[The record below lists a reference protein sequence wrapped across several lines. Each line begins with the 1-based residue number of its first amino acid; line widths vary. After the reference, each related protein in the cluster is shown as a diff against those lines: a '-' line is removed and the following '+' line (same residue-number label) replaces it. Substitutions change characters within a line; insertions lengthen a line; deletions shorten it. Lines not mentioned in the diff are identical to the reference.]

1 MKKKQYKISISFA
14 IVLRRKYPLKYNILC
29 LLLFSLLHGML
40 TLMRYETRKILG
52 DQKQKVI

>member
-14 IVLRRKYPLKYNILC
+14 IVLQRKNPLKYILC
-29 LLLFSLLHGML
+29 LLLFSLLHGLL

>member
-14 IVLRRKYPLKYNILC
+14 IVLQRKNPLKYILC